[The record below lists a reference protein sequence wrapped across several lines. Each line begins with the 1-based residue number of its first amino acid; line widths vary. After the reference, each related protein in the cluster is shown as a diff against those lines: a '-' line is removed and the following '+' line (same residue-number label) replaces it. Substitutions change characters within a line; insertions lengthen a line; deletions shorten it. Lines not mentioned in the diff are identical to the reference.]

1 MIRHIIIWVLLVS
14 VSATVALNTSWRV
27 RTQEQRLEKIHNSI
41 EAEQDR
47 IRVLTAEWHT
57 LKSPARLDAL
67 VARHLPQLIRITP
80 NQMLAMNQVAALPT
94 AEDESVI
101 VAMRDSVAG
110 AEKADKKAVA
120 ETTVKS
126 AAKVAQKST
135 SKPDVV
141 ARAVAVQAKND
152 QIADLISHQ
161 KDEPMTVAS
170 IQDLLNQESAYHAQ
184 AVVLASAN
192 GGAR

>member
-94 AEDESVI
+94 GEDESVT
-101 VAMRDSVAG
+101 VAIQDVVPDIK
-110 AEKADKKAVA
+110 KADKKAIA
-120 ETTVKS
+120 DTTVKS
-126 AAKVAQKST
+126 AAAKVAQKIT

-141 ARAVAVQAKND
+141 AAAVPAKND

-170 IQDLLNQESAYHAQ
+170 IQDLLNEESTYHAQ